1 MRSSAKTKRKGDPN
15 MAQDEKGKG
24 KGWHGDPEG
33 HAAAGRKGGEKVSQN
48 RQHMAEIGRK
58 GGQVSGGNFANNP
71 QRAREAGRK
80 GGEASGG
87 SYGANRERST
97 DLGRLSNESTG
108 LERGERSF
116 EGGPERTPGEHL

>member
-1 MRSSAKTKRKGDPN
+1 
-15 MAQDEKGKG
+15 MAQDGKGKG

-71 QRAREAGRK
+71 ARAREAGRK

-87 SYGANRERST
+87 TYGLNRDRSGDT
-97 DLGRLSNESTG
+97 GRLGGDTSG
-108 LERGERSF
+108 LERTERSF
-116 EGGPERTPGEHL
+116 EGGTDRTPGEQL

>member
-1 MRSSAKTKRKGDPN
+1 
-15 MAQDEKGKG
+15 MAQDGNGKG

-33 HAAAGRKGGEKVSQN
+33 HAAAGRKGGVKVSQN
-48 RQHMAEIGRK
+48 RAHMAAIGRK

-87 SYGANRERST
+87 NLTNTRERVI
-97 DLGRLSNESTG
+97 DTG
-108 LERGERSF
+108 LRSDSGLRGGEVSGIDRSDRLEQGERRSF
-116 EGGPERTPGEHL
+116 EGGTDHSGGEQL